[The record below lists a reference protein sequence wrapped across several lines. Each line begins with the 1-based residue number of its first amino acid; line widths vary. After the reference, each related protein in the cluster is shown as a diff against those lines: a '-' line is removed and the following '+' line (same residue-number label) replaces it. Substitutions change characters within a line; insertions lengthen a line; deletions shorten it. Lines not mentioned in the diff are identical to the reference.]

1 MRLSILWRIWEIE
14 EGVIRRGGRPRRI
27 TPSEISIILHMI
39 RKPNSIIPYYLSG
52 LSRVHF
58 FSDNLSRNSCI
69 WEHCWPL
76 CQTFARSNSILACSD
91 WLKQHSYSDCLTL
104 TKLIRLGD
112 SKLLYGKKLARLGKW
127 PYYPKRICFSCQRF
141 DWFYKKV

>member
-27 TPSEISIILHMI
+27 IPSEISIILHMI

-69 WEHCWPL
+69 WENCWPL
-76 CQTFARSNSILACSD
+76 CQTFARSNSIRACSD

-112 SKLLYGKKLARLGKW
+112 SKLLYGKKVGPTRKVTLL
-127 PYYPKRICFSCQRF
+127 S
-141 DWFYKKV
+141 KKDLFFVSTVWLVL